1 MEKCKRTLNTYKI
14 YFILTSIFVVLLACI
29 MFFAIR
35 IRGSSIKST
44 KSLMDMIDINYCK
57 EYNQSYNLNGYIVR
71 LKYGMYSEKIK
82 AGKCIFE
89 IENENGTMEGLY
101 FVYGNQ
107 LRYFGNNISICLNG
121 TGNICSRAELNNG
134 KLLVYTEFGINGYLA
149 EEAMER
155 QGAYQIYLDCP
166 SKAEECAKGLYGINL
181 EDNIGA
187 EVYKTGDGTV
197 INISSVGIAIE
208 SEKELGKYKI
218 EIEDKNNNKKTVYN
232 KGKEKYEVISGGRVS
247 VKENDVFGKTDI
259 PGSYSQRYLGFFG
272 RNEKYF
278 YVYRYKKAYNAS
290 NIKQVYINGEKI

>member
-1 MEKCKRTLNTYKI
+1 MEKFTRILNTFKI
-14 YFILTSIFVVLLACI
+14 QFILTGIFIVLLACI
-29 MFFAIR
+29 MFFKVKIK
-35 IRGSSIKST
+35 GSYIKNT
-44 KSLMDMIDINYCK
+44 KNLMDMIDINYCK

-121 TGNICSRAELNNG
+121 TGNICSKAELNNG
-134 KLLVYTEFGINGYLA
+134 KLLVYTEFGIDGYLP
-149 EEAMER
+149 EENKN
-155 QGAYQIYLDCP
+155 YQIYFDCP
-166 SKAEECAKGLYGINL
+166 SKAEECAKGLYGIKL
-181 EDNIGA
+181 EDNIGG

-197 INISSVGIAIE
+197 INVSSVGIAIE
-208 SEKELGKYKI
+208 SEKEIGKYKI
-218 EIEDKNNNKKTVYN
+218 EIEGKNNNKKIIYD
-232 KGKEKYEVISGGRVS
+232 KGKEEYNVISGTGQVS

-272 RNEKYF
+272 KNEKYF
-278 YVYRYKKAYNAS
+278 YVYRYKKAYNTS
-290 NIKQVYINGEKI
+290 NIKQLYINGEKI